1 MKPFVNATLHIATCA
16 TVFLEVS
23 NMNSIHEIV
32 QQVLTTGYL
41 SVSAEEQLR
50 RLLTREYGREDF
62 YAFMKLQ
69 QAAMTGRVKQESREM
84 RCLSPSRA

>member
-1 MKPFVNATLHIATCA
+1 
-16 TVFLEVS
+16 
-23 NMNSIHEIV
+23 MNSIHEIV

-50 RLLTREYGREDF
+50 RLLATKYGREDF
-62 YAFMKLQ
+62 YAFMSLQ
-69 QAAMTGRVKQESREM
+69 QAAMTGRVKQESREL

>member
-1 MKPFVNATLHIATCA
+1 M
-16 TVFLEVS
+16 S
-23 NMNSIHEIV
+23 SIHEIV

-41 SVSAEEQLR
+41 TVSAEEQLR

-69 QAAMTGRVKQESREM
+69 HAAMTGRVKQESREL
-84 RCLSPSRA
+84 RYLSPSRA